1 MEAGLG
7 ERDRQG
13 LGEADP
19 PRGDGDTD
27 VLGEDLVP
35 GDQGLE
41 PGEAGGDHPH
51 DVVEATL
58 DLDLE
63 ALRLRPEDRDA
74 SGAVEVEDLLTGQ
87 RWQWGRTPYVRLDPH
102 VEPAHVLRIVRNG

>member
-1 MEAGLG
+1 MCI
-7 ERDRQG
+7 RDST
-13 LGEADP
+13 LIVVV
-19 PRGDGDTD
+19 TTN
-27 VLGEDLVP
+27 
-35 GDQGLE
+35 
-41 PGEAGGDHPH
+41 PH

-102 VEPAHVLRIVRNG
+102 VEPAHVLRVVRNG